1 VQPLENFYKEKTGKD
16 GYRNDCKA
24 CLAARAHERYQRTKP
39 AVIARVKRWQEQNP
53 ERYAA
58 YLAEYRARPERK
70 KADRAGHLKRKFG
83 LTPEQYDEMLAAQD
97 GRCMICRRPPAE
109 GKTLDIDHD
118 HETGR
123 VRGLLCR
130 NCNHGVGKFFE
141 DVWLLMAAAGYLI
154 DADCPG
160 HPPSRV
166 RLVIGG

>member
-1 VQPLENFYKEKTGKD
+1 MKGMRD
-16 GYRNDCKA
+16 GHRNECKA
-24 CLAARAHERYQRTKP
+24 CNLRQKHDRYLRDPEPEKR
-39 AVIARVKRWQEQNP
+39 RVQQWRVDNP
-53 ERYAA
+53 ERYSE
-58 YLAEYRARPERK
+58 YRAEYRARPERK